1 MSGKNARKLRKSK
14 FPPKKLLALCAGLCV
29 SSVPIAADS
38 EMLVTLF
45 GTVTKPF
52 QAHEMEFGAGG
63 GLKLTYRPIKNINLF
78 AQGEYLSMQMPG
90 IAPITVIDGAI
101 GTGYHLELSDRV
113 GLDFNLMGGA
123 YNAKTTRS
131 ISGFTAGASI
141 VFSYKLS
148 PVFSIDTQASGMHY
162 ASGSSPLMLVNAAVT
177 PGLTINITEL
187 FNKKAK
193 ISMELED
200 LAPVFPALYSWYD
213 RNSFGKIVLTNEEET
228 AINDITVSF
237 FQPQYMAHA
246 KECVT
251 IRNIEPGESKEIDL
265 VAFFNEQML
274 ELTERTDTN
283 SIVIVNYMCL
293 GQKRSKSFPL
303 DVPVYGRNNMSWDDD
318 RRAAVFVSSKDPAAM
333 HFAKYV
339 TSIVREKRRVS
350 VPVNIQYAMGIF
362 EALNQFGI
370 NYVVDPSSAFADNVG
385 TAAIDFLQFPY
396 QTLMYKGGD
405 CDDLSILVCSL
416 FEAVGIRTAFI
427 TVPGHIFM
435 AFDSG
440 MTVEEANET
449 LRSLTNYIEIDDEVW
464 IPLEITL
471 SDEGFYKA
479 YKYGAREWNKAFE
492 DGTAAIYR
500 MQDSWETYPPISVPG
515 AAANFTMP
523 SNKQVALAFDRSID
537 QWCFGELRDLLNVNP
552 TKLAA
557 VTEEQEVT
565 TEETVIKEDPF
576 DPATLYDV
584 LSLSGQSV
592 AMLTITGITEE
603 RKRDDEEGAEGDG
616 DGDDGDGKKPIL
628 GFDPEPDEED
638 EEDDFEPIEP
648 LIAVDVL
655 GPEALGLVVKD
666 SDKKIVTKFEEKIM
680 AAESKKAEAAAEKK
694 EDAPAE
700 KEEVSHTD
708 AAVVEP
714 VETTVADVVA
724 TTEATTT
731 EVTATEEES
740 HNNAVAEGTVIELPR
755 SGSIENTEVN
765 SVAQKVEED
774 SHTEETSV
782 TQNEVTESQT
792 TTKSHTPAVALTV
805 TGIGLLAAA
814 GIYLAKKKEENKEG
828 DNK

>member
-1 MSGKNARKLRKSK
+1 MSGKTARKLRKK
-14 FPPKKLLALCAGLCV
+14 NFPPKKLLALCAGLCV
-29 SSVPIAADS
+29 SSAAFTTDS
-38 EMLVTLF
+38 EFLVTLF
-45 GTVTKPF
+45 GTVTKPIGE
-52 QAHEMEFGAGG
+52 AHEMQYGAGG
-63 GLKLTYRPIKNINLF
+63 GVKLTYRPIKNINIF
-78 AQGEYLSMQMPG
+78 AQGEYLSMAMPG
-90 IAPITVIDGAI
+90 IDPITVLDAEL
-101 GTGYHLELSDRV
+101 GTGYHLELSDRI

-123 YNAKTTRS
+123 YNAKAGRD

-141 VFSYKLS
+141 VFTYKLS
-148 PVFSIDTQASGMHY
+148 PVISVDTQASGMHY
-162 ASGSSPLMLVNAAVT
+162 ASGSSPLMLVNAGVA
-177 PGLTINITEL
+177 PGLTINLTEL

-213 RNSFGKIVLTNEEET
+213 KNSFGKVILTNEEET

-274 ELTERTDTN
+274 ELTERTETN

-339 TSIVREKRRVS
+339 TSIVREKKRTS

-370 NYVVDPSSAFADNVG
+370 NYVVDPSSAFSDNVG
-385 TAAIDFLQFPY
+385 TASIDFLQFPY

-449 LRSLTNYIEIDDEVW
+449 LRSLSNYIEIEDEVW

-479 YKYGAREWNKAFE
+479 YKYGAREWNKSFE
-492 DGTAAIYR
+492 EGTAAIYR
-500 MQDSWETYPPISVPG
+500 MKDSWETYPPISVPG

-523 SNKQVALAFDRSID
+523 SNKQIALAFEKSVD
-537 QWCFGELRDLLNVNP
+537 QWSFGELRDLLNLNP
-552 TKLAA
+552 VKLAA
-557 VTEEQEVT
+557 VTEESEVVDIN
-565 TEETVIKEDPF
+565 ETVLKEDPF
-576 DPATLYDV
+576 DPSTLYDV

-603 RKRDDEEGAEGDG
+603 RKKDDEEGS
-616 DGDDGDGKKPIL
+616 DDEPGL
-628 GFDPEPDEED
+628 EPEPEEED
-638 EEDDFEPIEP
+638 EEEELEPIEP
-648 LIAVDVL
+648 LIAVNVL
-655 GPEALGLVVKD
+655 GPEELGLVVKD
-666 SDKKIVTKFEEKIM
+666 SDKKIVTKFEEKLM
-680 AAESKKAEAAAEKK
+680 ASEKKQEEKTAESK
-694 EDAPAE
+694 PAVVE
-700 KEEVSHTD
+700 TASVVEPTPV
-708 AAVVEP
+708 VVEP
-714 VETTVADVVA
+714 VETTPGEASLAKVDYDSTVDALEEVSEPTPAAVAPTHEVVEPVE
-724 TTEATTT
+724 TTST
-731 EVTATEEES
+731 EVTSAETIITETTTPAT
-740 HNNAVAEGTVIELPR
+740 AQ
-755 SGSIENTEVN
+755 N
-765 SVAQKVEED
+765 S
-774 SHTEETSV
+774 SHTGRII
-782 TQNEVTESQT
+782 
-792 TTKSHTPAVALTV
+792 ALTG
-805 TGIGLLAAA
+805 TGIGLLALA
-814 GIYLAKKKEENKEG
+814 GLYIANKKKEEEKREG
-828 DNK
+828 DKK